1 LVGNVWEKITKRGMK
16 ALDNGR
22 AHYCFLLSACGAL
35 THTWEMEPGVKQI
48 PGRGG
53 FSLGTKTQFWKA
65 KLVLP
70 SDLCLP

>member
-1 LVGNVWEKITKRGMK
+1 MK

-48 PGRGG
+48 PGREG

-65 KLVLP
+65 
-70 SDLCLP
+70 

>member
-1 LVGNVWEKITKRGMK
+1 MK

-48 PGRGG
+48 PGREG